1 MELRGGGRCSGGA
14 ESCARPVVS
23 SFNPSFSAF
32 SSSLALQFII
42 STASKWFVIL
52 NPVIAPTSSS
62 HQAGNNYQW
71 SIAAS
76 LYSVLFITA
85 SSLSIQQ
92 RPRSVLT
99 AFIGQSTLLTRLQ
112 CPTFVG
118 DGAPST
124 LMSLARFVKKKKL
137 DRAVTLSLSYIHVH
151 SRINAATSQI
161 SITYSNTCL
170 PYYQCPCEIKQHDT
184 NKKKSQTKK
193 KQQKSNDRYVEVYVP
208 TTWWLKISFKECQW
222 SSSTVGK
229 SSIRP
234 IQSN

>member
-124 LMSLARFVKKKKL
+124 LMSLARFVKKKSLTEPWLFHLATFMSIHELMQLLVKYPL
-137 DRAVTLSLSYIHVH
+137 PIVTHVCH
-151 SRINAATSQI
+151 
-161 SITYSNTCL
+161 ITNVLVKSNNTT
-170 PYYQCPCEIKQHDT
+170 PTKKKP
-184 NKKKSQTKK
+184 NKKKD
-193 KQQKSNDRYVEVYVP
+193 NRRA
-208 TTWWLKISFKECQW
+208 TTGMSR
-222 SSSTVGK
+222 STC
-229 SSIRP
+229 RP
-234 IQSN
+234 RGG